1 MKAANPDQQEPA
13 KEDPAAEAAE
23 AAQAAQEGRMT
34 EKDAAQIL
42 EALKRVDRRVRLL
55 DPKAEPQKSPAK
67 PFKNW

>member
-1 MKAANPDQQEPA
+1 MNLHVSP
-13 KEDPAAEAAE
+13 
-23 AAQAAQEGRMT
+23 RMT

>member
-1 MKAANPDQQEPA
+1 MKAANPGQQEPG

-23 AAQAAQEGRMT
+23 AAQAAKEGRMT

-55 DPKAEPQKSPAK
+55 DPTSEPQKNPNR